1 MAQKIINIGIQGN
14 DGTGDSIRDSFI
26 KVNNNFSEIY
36 AFFGQG
42 GTIKLKNLSDSP
54 INPNTNQPGY
64 GANQVIMGSTTG
76 DILSARTLVGEGLT
90 IDTSDNTQIVFS
102 TTNAGLISDV
112 HPTLNASI
120 NARNLYTIGH
130 LPDPSQA
137 LVDAFNAL
145 YPTPPLTTIGQLPTT
160 VNYVQNNFIAGAGTR
175 DESNNIT
182 SYSMSLPFKPR
193 SEPLV
198 PDTTDSDY
206 DPTLTSNFLSTEA
219 LPRKDAV
226 YRGGDTMT
234 GTLTLS
240 DHPAPLAGSGIVN
253 GSDDL
258 QAATKYYVDNNT
270 YYSGTNLYVSAT
282 KGDDLQGKTPP
293 GREGSAWQYAFK
305 TVGAAALYADN
316 LINLSTT
323 EPGPYRQTITYT
335 IAPNQYQS
343 SVQSFT
349 VSGGNSSD
357 SGYVGAAALLA
368 ENKSF
373 IQAETIAYINKKY
386 VNSFSFDKTVYANI
400 ISNMLSGVGYD
411 LIFGSTYN
419 VTTQASILFNSYNSN
434 IISNQLAQ
442 LIDGLQYA
450 KAQILADSYNH
461 DNFVA
466 YIGTVVKALTYDLI
480 YGSNFQSIQAA
491 RSFAYANTQLTNSQ
505 IVTIL
510 TDLNTNINNISEVAA
525 SPNTAVPSINANI
538 ALIKSIILTGK
549 LPTPTF
555 PLPSSGVTGNASA
568 AELLTSNIEF
578 IQSEIIAFL
587 LANYPSITYNHATC
601 RRDVEYIVWALAYD
615 QMYGGNSE
623 SVLAGLRY
631 WYNNTLQINSTE
643 QAATVAAIN
652 YIGTLALSV
661 ITNTTP
667 ATIYQQSVAQYNNA
681 TLSGG
686 TVASASIVANIS
698 TIASIVSAVS
708 TPSPTVVNPTASA
721 SSALTTIQT
730 AVNNFSANLQTDEVN
745 YITANFPIINSAP
758 VVSTITN
765 LFNIAIGI
773 LENGIGSRTT
783 PTYTSPSG
791 WDAGK
796 TNARLAL
803 LANTN
808 FITAEVNAFITN
820 TYPSTSYDTN
830 ASKRDITY
838 VIEAIA
844 YDLTYGG
851 TWATT
856 IAANQYIAN
865 NQAQLTTG
873 LPAICIAAISV
884 AQTVAESVILNSAI
898 PSIQLNQ
905 TAVTQVTNSSWTNGG
920 DATAQLD
927 AAFNSIKT
935 VINTGTAMTVTL
947 PSLSGYDSTYL
958 ASRVIIENN
967 KSTIASAVN
976 TYLTNK
982 YTGGFAYNQTTCN
995 RDIGYIIDAMRID
1008 LLTGGTYQSINA
1020 GKSYYRNSSALSVA
1034 IGTQYTETY
1043 DALLF
1048 VQTLAGEVMN
1058 QTGGSRYQ
1066 SLVTQTFDG
1075 AYTASVGAI
1084 NTFNTNYTT
1093 MLNIVNNGYGAAPT
1107 PSFGTG
1113 IYTIT
1118 FSNGNNNA
1126 VDQGLTGEV
1135 HIIPGKILVGNSS
1148 GAYGQIV
1155 SYTPGSTSGFD
1166 TITLRL
1172 TRPGSFLQGET
1183 LDFGETVS
1191 DHNITINVE
1200 SGIYYEDY
1208 PIKLPANVTLAGDD
1222 FRRTIIR
1229 PLDRISQSP
1238 WRTTFFYRDAIIDGM
1253 QLGTINYAGT
1263 DYAATTG
1270 TGITISGTTGNIA
1283 VTLNS
1288 GQAPANWVGLVITD
1302 DTGQL
1307 ETIATVN
1314 SDINIM
1320 TSILTSGLSAVPNT
1334 VITDPTGYD
1343 TGYYN
1348 ARRLIVANKAFLQ
1361 AEIAAYM
1368 NVNYN
1373 TVWTGLGTSGQSYCT
1388 RDIGYIVDALQYDL
1402 TYQGNLATVITARSY
1417 YSNGTFV
1424 EASNEK
1430 TAALAVQTYLASI
1443 ISNIAQGVNITKTSG
1458 NALNQVVGG
1467 ISGSSSAGTFAA
1479 ARITEIG
1486 NTINTGATPAT
1497 ITPSTSWVDSTLVAA
1512 VNTVLTSKSNL
1523 QSSAVNF
1530 VIANFPSVTFN
1541 QSTCSRDIGYIV
1553 DALMYDLMFGS
1564 NFLTIKAASA
1574 YYRATTSAENVV
1586 ATQLS
1591 ATIGVIKNLGTSLTT
1606 ILYGTPA
1613 KAVIN
1618 QVSGNILYC
1627 TVIYPFTSNELVN
1640 GLAYG
1645 SWHLWNTLNYG
1656 RHYLTNPLD
1665 INSLPLNNKQMDV
1678 FLCNDA
1684 NRIRL
1689 ITCQGHGGFM
1699 MVLDPTGQIKT
1710 KSPYAQ
1716 ESASFSGS
1724 INKQRFAGGQFIDG
1738 FAGRLQG
1745 TITNVQNTGITLTIV
1760 GAPNSGLDV
1769 RAPQVPCAFYVQG
1782 QRYQVND
1789 VVSYNSSTYTVV
1801 VTLDVST
1808 PFNPASAYNNSAF
1821 STNLGSILDAVSYDM
1836 AFGSNYQSVKAGLT
1850 YLLPQNAV
1858 NGLGQAL
1865 VTQGLSYAVTQIQAL
1880 TDSAGD
1886 TAIAK
1891 NMAIVSSILNN
1902 GVASAP
1908 AITYPLPTGLSSTD
1922 PKAYAL
1928 AILIANRSFI
1938 QQEITSWI
1946 AANYVVSTITNYNA
1960 VKSQRDIGYIVDA
1973 ICYDIIYGGNSQ
1985 TYDIAQAFWLNP
1997 TTTNLVGTQAVC
2009 LATYGRLSTILS
2021 QIVQNISISKSAGNP
2036 LSQNTSLPASDST
2049 TATSITTLVALV
2061 TDIVTDDVT
2070 VTTRTA
2076 PSISGQASN
2085 LQTDFSLI
2093 SSNKSAIQSATV
2105 AYLNT
2110 GGGISI
2116 NIEMAGNR
2124 SMLANDFTQVND
2136 LGYGIVAT
2144 NSGLTEQVSTFTYYN
2159 HTAYWAINGGQI
2171 RSVAGSNSN
2180 GDYGL
2185 RATGYDQTELP
2196 DQVVLANDMV
2206 QTARIYKEGTTAGFM
2221 TVSSSVQA
2229 LSVWIIGYESNYIP
2243 FNNSE
2248 LEIDHTLSGGTIT
2261 RYLISSV
2268 QHTNIVINGQNVL
2281 QLGLSTSG
2289 TNSTSTTG
2297 LAYSLYDGQLVTIRI
2312 LNNIKL
2318 TGVANLHPVRPST
2331 ALQYNA
2337 NLSDIYRL
2345 IAYQLTESTGESL
2358 PAATAVVQSDTSFAY
2373 FRLVTDVTNLT
2384 QADPADGTKTQG
2396 SKVGD
2401 NKIAITAITVPSQIA
2416 QINTGTF
2423 IFGWAGRTHRAISYT
2438 PPTSIATGV
2447 NMLVSGTATGTSATG
2462 NLITL
2467 TSTALLLVGES
2478 IIFNAVTQTPTM
2490 TATSATGNLITLS
2503 SVTGLLVGESIIF
2516 TASFQ
2521 TGSATATTSGTNAI
2535 TLNSTTNMAAGE
2547 QITFVGTSFGGLA
2560 AGTYFITAVL
2570 NSTQITVSTTFGGSN
2585 VVVSTG
2591 SGTLLYTAG
2600 SSFGNV
2606 NSGTTYYIT
2615 SILPGS
2621 RQITISTSFGGSNLT
2636 LTNGGGNWSSLAGS
2650 VFGNLV
2656 SGTSY
2661 YILSNNKTSGSI
2673 TISSTY
2679 NGSVFTLA
2687 DGVGAWT
2694 TTAGA
2699 NTASTTMALSNV
2711 AGAILSGQAITGTGF
2726 SGGQTVV
2733 STSVQGI
2740 YTLVVL
2746 SAIPNST
2753 PSGTITF
2760 GTTTNGYLS
2769 IDPNPIYNIA
2779 ADGSSIGALTFNT
2792 KVAGPTGTTIEFVTF
2807 DVPFGTLTSNDSA
2820 ITIANNSNSSYNG
2833 TYQLYNVTNQSSIQ
2847 VASTTGLS
2855 IGMVLSSS
2863 ASNAYVP
2870 SNCIIQSITDGTH
2883 FVVSPAAWLPASTA
2897 FTTVIPTSVASITK
2911 TNAGSGYSSTNPPT
2925 LTFNGGGA
2933 ISQAIATCTVNAVT
2947 GGIDTITLVSA
2958 GYGYTSTPTIQ
2969 VGDGTGN
2976 AVLTAVLTP
2985 TTTFSGTTIATT
2997 NTNQVTVAY
3006 TSDPGTFSY
3015 GSQAVVT
3022 GKIDNGSGS
3031 AGRTLTVTAV
3041 TSGQL
3046 AVGQTVTGSGVS
3058 ANTIITAFVGGSGG
3072 TGTYTVNNSQLVGS
3086 ETLNAQVIVSSYG
3099 SAVGPAV
3106 FVGSITGTTLTVSS
3120 LTSGTIGIGQVISG
3134 TGVLT
3139 NTYITAGSG
3148 TSWTVSTSQ
3157 TVPSSTAMTT
3167 GFAVT
3172 LNVATHSTAPT
3183 VGAYRR
3189 ITGNS
3194 NPLYNGSWL
3203 CTASTVTS
3211 TTLAYP
3217 YDPGTYGTGV
3227 TGNWKEVTNSTSTQ
3241 LGIGRKF
3248 DTTNAT
3254 TLRLGYAAGAGG
3266 QITVNISTCRATGHD
3281 FLDIGTGGY
3290 NTSNYPNIIYGAPAF
3305 PVNQSQQVLEE
3316 TVGRV
3321 FYVSTD
3327 QNGIFRVGRFFT
3339 VDQGTGTVTFS
3350 ASIAL
3355 SNLDGLG
3362 FKRGV
3367 VVSEFSTDSTLS
3379 NNASDTVPVESAIR
3393 SFVDY
3398 RLGLTYGGAPVA
3410 SNNLIGPGYLAL
3422 NGALAMKG
3430 SLNMA
3435 SYTIGNLASPQ
3446 LGGDATNKTYV
3457 DTGVASVNSL
3467 YKLGDVNITT
3477 VSNSTPSNNGNFLV
3491 FDYPSLTWKN
3501 VGAPNGVASLTT
3513 TGASGTGTTA
3523 TITFTTQS
3531 AVPFVIGQTII
3542 VNGVTPTGYN
3552 GVYVVTGATNSTVSY
3567 ANTTTG
3573 SQTVAGTILG
3583 NDIAITYNSGSGT
3596 LTTEINSGA
3605 IVNSQINS
3613 AAAIA
3618 QSKLALQAAGVLL
3631 SAPGSYTQSSLGL
3644 SVFNSAVF
3652 SSTNGWIDVVT
3663 STSTSTGIT
3672 YNRIQYVS
3680 AGSILGNRSGSSA
3693 SPSEMTP
3700 VQVVTDG
3707 NGISNAT
3714 FGSTTLGS
3722 GAVLGAMTLV
3732 STSNSTFNT
3741 VTNTGGGNVYGV
3753 TAIASPTSNA
3763 RGANSLLKTGSGGEV
3778 DVAYLKV
3785 ASYTTLGVSST
3796 TLNVTTP
3803 GGYSVFSLSGT
3814 SALDAVVSIAGGTLD
3829 TTAGT
3834 LKATALTTGAYNT
3847 ILSVTGNMRL
3857 TSNSQIDLVTYNN
3870 TLYVKTITT
3879 GGSGTAGTIT
3889 GAFTASGNWNISGSA
3904 WTLSG
3909 GSTLQSTYADLAEF
3923 YEGDQEYAPGT
3934 VLVFGGDKEV
3944 TTTNQVNDTRVA
3956 GVVTTNPA
3964 YVMNQEQTG
3973 IKVCIALAGRVP
3985 VMVVGRV
3992 KKGDMLTTAATPG
4005 FAVKALNPT
4014 LGSIIGKA
4022 LEDKDTGEAGVI
4034 QVAIGK
4040 V

>member
-26 KVNNNFSEIY
+26 KVNNNFTEIY

-42 GTIKLKNLSDSP
+42 GTIKLKNLSDAP
-54 INPNTNQPGY
+54 INPITHQPGY
-64 GANQVIMGSTTG
+64 GSNQVIMGSTTG
-76 DILSARTLVGEGLT
+76 DILTARTLVGSGIS
-90 IDTSDNTQIVFS
+90 IDTSDDTQIVFS
-102 TTNAGLISDV
+102 TTNAGLVSDNN
-112 HPTLNASI
+112 PTLNASI
-120 NARNLYTIGH
+120 NARNLYTIGN
-130 LPDPSQA
+130 LPDPSQS
-137 LVDAFNAL
+137 LVDAFNTL
-145 YPTPPLTTIGQLPTT
+145 YPTPPLTTLGQLPTT
-160 VNYVQNNFIAGAGTR
+160 VNYVQNNFIAGVGAR
-175 DESNNIT
+175 DNNNNLT

-193 SEPLV
+193 AEPLV
-198 PDTTDSDY
+198 PDATNADY
-206 DPTLTSNFLSTEA
+206 DATLTSNFLSTEA
-219 LPRKDAV
+219 LPRKDVV

-234 GTLTLS
+234 GKLELS
-240 DHPAPLAGSGIVN
+240 DHPAPLAGSGVVN
-253 GSDDL
+253 GADDL

-270 YYSGTNLYVSAT
+270 YYSGVNLYVSAT
-282 KGDDLQGKTPP
+282 KGDDLQGKTPV
-293 GREGSAWQYAFK
+293 GREGSAWQYAYK
-305 TVGAAALYADN
+305 TVSAAALHADN

-335 IAPNQYQS
+335 IAPNQYTS

-349 VSGGNSSD
+349 VSGGNSGS

-368 ENKSF
+368 ENKAF

-386 VNSFSFDKTVYANI
+386 VNSFTFDKNVYASI
-400 ISNMLSGVGYD
+400 FSNMLSGIGYD
-411 LIFGSTYN
+411 LIFNSTYN
-419 VTTQASILFNSYNSN
+419 VTTQASILFNPYNSS
-434 IISNQLAQ
+434 IINNQLAQ
-442 LIDGLQYA
+442 LIDGITYA
-450 KAQILADSYNH
+450 QSSILADSYNH
-461 DNFVA
+461 DNFTA
-466 YIGTVVKALTYDLI
+466 YISTVVTALAYDLI

-491 RSFAYANTQLTNSQ
+491 RSFAYANTQLTAAQ
-505 IVTIL
+505 MVTIL
-510 TDLNTNINNISEVAA
+510 TNLDANLLTITEVAA
-525 SPNTAVPSINANI
+525 SPNAAIPSLNANI
-538 ALIKSIILTGK
+538 ALIKGIILTGK
-549 LPTPTF
+549 LPAPTF

-568 AELLTSNIEF
+568 ASLLISNIGF
-578 IQSEIIAFL
+578 IQSEVIAFL
-587 LANYPSITYNHATC
+587 LANYPSITYDHAAY
-601 RRDVEYIVWALAYD
+601 RLDIEYIIWALAYD
-615 QMYGGNSE
+615 QMYGGNSQ
-623 SVLAGLRY
+623 SVLTGLRY
-631 WYNNTLQINSTE
+631 WYNNTLQITSAN
-643 QAATVAAIN
+643 QAATVAAFN

-667 ATIYQQSVAQYNNA
+667 AIIYQQSVSQYNNA

-686 TVASASIVANIS
+686 TVASASIVANVA
-698 TIASIVSAVS
+698 TIAGIIGAVS
-708 TPSPTVVNPTASA
+708 TPSPAVVNPSASA

-730 AVNNFSANLQTDEVN
+730 AIINRISNLQTSEVN
-745 YITANFPIINSAP
+745 YINTNFPIINSAP
-758 VVSTITN
+758 VVTQINN
-765 LFNIAIGI
+765 LFAVALGI
-773 LENGIGSRTT
+773 LENGIASRTT
-783 PTYTSPSG
+783 PTYTDPSG
-791 WDAGK
+791 LPAGN
-796 TNARLAL
+796 TNARTAL
-803 LANTN
+803 LANIN
-808 FITAEVNAFITN
+808 FINAEVNAYITN
-820 TYPSTSYDTN
+820 TYPSAAYDTA
-830 ASKRDITY
+830 ASTRDITY
-838 VIEAIA
+838 IIEAIA
-844 YDLTYGG
+844 YDITYGG
-851 TWATT
+851 TWATA
-856 IAANQYIAN
+856 IAAAQYIAN
-865 NQAQLTTG
+865 NSTQLTIG
-873 LPAICIAAISV
+873 VAAIGV
-884 AQTVAESVILNSAI
+884 AQTVAESVILNQAI
-898 PSIQLNQ
+898 ASIQLNQ
-905 TAVTQVTNSSWTNGG
+905 TMVTQVTNGAWTGG
-920 DATAQLD
+920 GAATAQLD
-927 AAFNSIKT
+927 ASFNAIIAA
-935 VINTGTAMTVTL
+935 INSNSAITPVL
-947 PSLSGYDSTYL
+947 PSISGYDTSAL
-958 ASRVIIENN
+958 ASRVVIENN
-967 KSTIASAVN
+967 KTSIASAVN

-1008 LLTGGTYQSINA
+1008 LLTAGTYQSINA

-1034 IGTQYTETY
+1034 IGTQYTETL
-1043 DALLF
+1043 DALQF
-1048 VQTLAGEVMN
+1048 VQTLAVEVMN
-1058 QTGGSRYQ
+1058 QTTGSRYQ
-1066 SLVTQTFDG
+1066 SLVTQVFDG
-1075 AYTASVGAI
+1075 AYTATSPAI
-1084 NTFNTNYTT
+1084 AAFNANYNI
-1093 MLNIVNNGYGAAPT
+1093 MLGIVTNGYGAAPT

-1118 FSNGNNNA
+1118 FSNGGNNA
-1126 VDQGLTGEV
+1126 VDQGLAGEV

-1155 SYTPGSTSGFD
+1155 SYSRGSTSGYD

-1183 LDFGETVS
+1183 LDFGEIVS

-1208 PIKLPANVTLAGDD
+1208 PIKLPANVTIKGDD

-1238 WRTTFFYRDAIIDGM
+1238 WRTTFFYRDSIIDGM

-1288 GQAPANWVGLVITD
+1288 GQAPASWVGLVITD

-1307 ETIATVN
+1307 ATIATVN

-1320 TSILTSGLSAVPNT
+1320 TSILTSGLSAVPST
-1334 VITDPTGYD
+1334 VITNPTGYD

-1348 ARRLIVANKAFLQ
+1348 ARRLIVANKTFLQ
-1361 AEIAAYM
+1361 AEFSAYM

-1373 TVWTGLGTSGQSYCT
+1373 TVWAALGSSGQAL
-1388 RDIGYIVDALQYDL
+1388 RQQDFGYIIDALQYDL
-1402 TYQGNLATVITARSY
+1402 TYQGNLATVIQARSY
-1417 YSNGTFV
+1417 YSFGTFV
-1424 EASNEK
+1424 YPAGEK
-1430 TAALAVQTYLASI
+1430 TAAVAVQAYIASI
-1443 ISNIAQGVNITKTSG
+1443 ISNIAQGVTITKTTG
-1458 NALNQVVGG
+1458 NAVNQVVGG
-1467 ISGSSSAGTFAA
+1467 IAGSSSAGTFAA
-1479 ARITEIG
+1479 ARITEIQ
-1486 NTINTGATPAT
+1486 NTINTGTTPTT
-1497 ITPSTSWVDSTLVAA
+1497 ITPSTAWVDSTLVAA
-1512 VNTVLTSKSNL
+1512 VNTVFTSKSTL
-1523 QSSAVNF
+1523 QSNAVNF

-1564 NFLTIKAASA
+1564 NYLTIKSASA
-1574 YYRATTSAENVV
+1574 YYGATASAKNVI

-1591 ATIGVIKNLGTSLTT
+1591 ATISVIKNLGTAITT
-1606 ILYGTPA
+1606 LLYGTPA

-1627 TVIYPFTSNELVN
+1627 SVIYPFTSTELVN
-1640 GLAYG
+1640 GLAAG

-1665 INSLPLNNKQMDV
+1665 INSLPLNNRQMDV

-1684 NRIRL
+1684 TRIKL

-1724 INKQRFAGGQFIDG
+1724 NNKQRFAGGQFIDG
-1738 FAGRLQG
+1738 FAGRLFG

-1789 VVSYNSSTYTVV
+1789 VVTYNSTTYTVV

-1808 PFNPASAYNNSAF
+1808 PFNPSAAYNNSAF
-1821 STNLGSILDAVSYDM
+1821 STNLGSIIDAVSYDM
-1836 AFGSNYQSVKAGLT
+1836 ALGSNYQSVRAGLA

-1865 VTQGLSYAVTQIQAL
+1865 ITQGLAYASAQIQTL
-1880 TDSAGD
+1880 TDTAGD
-1886 TAIAK
+1886 VAIAT
-1891 NMAIVSSILNN
+1891 NLAIVSSILTN
-1902 GVASAP
+1902 GANSAP
-1908 AITYPLPTGLSSTD
+1908 SIVFPLPTGMATTD
-1922 PKAYAL
+1922 DKAKAL
-1928 AILIANRSFI
+1928 NILIANRTFI
-1938 QQEITSWI
+1938 QQEMTAWI
-1946 AANYVVSTITNYNA
+1946 AANYTVSTITNYNA
-1960 VKSQRDIGYIVDA
+1960 VNTQRDIGYIVDA
-1973 ICYDIIYGGNSQ
+1973 ICYDTVYGGNSQ
-1985 TYDIAQAFWLNP
+1985 SYDISQTFWNGA
-1997 TTTNLVGTQAVC
+1997 TTSLVGTQAVY
-2009 LATYGRLSTILS
+2009 LASFSRLNTILG
-2021 QIVQNISISKSAGNP
+2021 QIVQNTSVTKSAGNP
-2036 LSQNTSLPASDST
+2036 LTQNTSLPASSST
-2049 TATSITTLVALV
+2049 VATNIGTLITLVI
-2061 TDIVTDDVT
+2061 DIVTDDIT
-2070 VTTRTA
+2070 VVTRTA
-2076 PSISGQASN
+2076 PSISSQAGN
-2085 LQTDFSLI
+2085 LQTDFSTI
-2093 SSNKSAIQSATV
+2093 SSNKSAIQTATI

-2144 NSGLTEQVSTFTYYN
+2144 NGGLTEQVSTFTYYN

-2171 RSVAGSNSN
+2171 RSVAGSNAY

-2196 DQVVLANDMV
+2196 DAVALANDMV
-2206 QTARIYKEGTTAGFM
+2206 QTARIYKEGTTASSM
-2221 TVSSSVQA
+2221 TVSTSSQA

-2248 LEIDHTLSGGTIT
+2248 LEIDHTLVGGGIT

-2297 LAYSLYDGQLVTIRI
+2297 LLYSLYDGQLVTIRI

-2318 TGVANLHPVRPST
+2318 SGVANLHPVRPST
-2331 ALQYNA
+2331 ALQYSA

-2345 IAYQLTESTGESL
+2345 IAYQLTESTGETLS
-2358 PAATAVVQSDTSFAY
+2358 AGQAVVQSDTSFAY

-2384 QADPADGTKTQG
+2384 QVDPVDGTKTQG

-2401 NKIAITAITVPSQIA
+2401 NKIAINAITVPSQIA

-2423 IFGWAGRTHRAISYT
+2423 LFGWAGRTHRAISYT
-2438 PPTSIATGV
+2438 APTSIATGLNMVVTGVV
-2447 NMLVSGTATGTSATG
+2447 NSTAATG

-2467 TSTALLLVGES
+2467 SSTASLLVGES
-2478 IIFNAVTQTPTM
+2478 IIFTAVTQSSTM
-2490 TATSATGNLITLS
+2490 TATTSTGNLITLA

-2516 TASFQ
+2516 TAAFQ
-2521 TGSATATTSGTNAI
+2521 TGTATATTAAGNLI
-2535 TLNSTTNMAAGE
+2535 TLNSTTGMAAGE

-2560 AGTYFITAVL
+2560 AGTYYITSVA

-2585 VVVSTG
+2585 VTLSNGTG
-2591 SGTLLYTAG
+2591 SLLYTAG

-2621 RQITISTSFGGSNLT
+2621 RQITVSTTFGGSNLA
-2636 LTNGGGNWSSLAGS
+2636 LTNGGGNWTSLAGS
-2650 VFGNLV
+2650 VYGNLV

-2661 YILSNNKTSGSI
+2661 YILTNNTTSGSI

-2679 NGSVFTLA
+2679 NGSTFALA
-2687 DGVGAWT
+2687 NGVSAWT
-2694 TTAGA
+2694 SRAGS
-2699 NTASTTMALSNV
+2699 NTASTTMALSSV
-2711 AGAILSGQAITGTGF
+2711 AGAILTGQAITGTGF

-2760 GTTTNGYLS
+2760 GTTTNGYLN
-2769 IDPNPIYNIA
+2769 IDPNPVYNIA
-2779 ADGSSIGALTFNT
+2779 ADGSSIGALTYNT
-2792 KVAGPTGTTIEFVTF
+2792 KIAGPTGTTIEFVTF
-2807 DVPFGTLTSNDSA
+2807 DVPFGSAPNNDSA
-2820 ITIANNSNSSYNG
+2820 ITIANNLTTAYNG
-2833 TYQLYNVTNQSSIQ
+2833 TYQLYNVTNQSAIQ

-2863 ASNAYVP
+2863 AGNAYVP
-2870 SNCIIQSITDGTH
+2870 SNCIVQSITDGTH

-2911 TNAGSGYSSTNPPT
+2911 TNAGSGYSSSNPPT
-2925 LTFNGGGA
+2925 LTFIGGGA

-2985 TTTFSGTTIATT
+2985 TSSFSGTTVATV

-3006 TSDPGTFSY
+3006 PSDPGTFFL
-3015 GSQAVVT
+3015 GSQSVIVGT
-3022 GKIDNGSGS
+3022 INNGSSS
-3031 AGRTLTVTAV
+3031 AGTVLTVTSV

-3046 AVGQTVTGSGVS
+3046 GIGQTVTGVGVT
-3058 ANTIITAFVGGSGG
+3058 AGTVITAFGTGTGG
-3072 TGTYTVNNSQLVGS
+3072 TGTYTVNNSQLISS
-3086 ETLNAQVIVSSYG
+3086 ETLNTQVIVASFG
-3099 SAVGPAV
+3099 SKTGPAV
-3106 FVGSITGTTLTVSS
+3106 FVGSITSTTLTVSS
-3120 LTSGTIGIGQVISG
+3120 LTSGTIAIGQVITG
-3134 TGVLT
+3134 TGVAT

-3157 TVPSSTAMTT
+3157 TIPSGTAMTT

-3172 LNVATHSTAPT
+3172 LNVATHNPAPT
-3183 VGAYRR
+3183 VGVYRK

-3194 NPLYNGSWL
+3194 NTLYNGSWL
-3203 CTASTVTS
+3203 CTASSATT

-3248 DTTNAT
+3248 DPINST
-3254 TLRLGYAAGAGG
+3254 TLRLGYAAGAAG

-3305 PVNQSQQVLEE
+3305 ASNSSQQVLEE

-3367 VVSEFSTDSTLS
+3367 VVSEFSTDATLS

-3393 SFVDY
+3393 NFVDY

-3435 SYTIGNLASPQ
+3435 NYTIGNVGNPQ
-3446 LGGDATNKTYV
+3446 FSADAANKYYV
-3457 DTGVASVNSL
+3457 DTNIASINSL
-3467 YKLGDVNITT
+3467 YKLTDVNITT
-3477 VSNSTPSNNGNFLV
+3477 VSNSTPSNNGNLLV

-3501 VGAPNGVASLTT
+3501 IGIPSGTSSLAVTATTGNGSTATLTFATQLTT
-3513 TGASGTGTTA
+3513 
-3523 TITFTTQS
+3523 
-3531 AVPFVIGQTII
+3531 PFVIGQTII
-3542 VNGVTPTGYN
+3542 VNGVVPTGYN
-3552 GVYVVTGATNSTVSY
+3552 GTYVVTGATASTVSY
-3567 ANTTTG
+3567 ANTTTA
-3573 SQTVAGTILG
+3573 SMTTAGTIIG
-3583 NDIAITYNSGSGT
+3583 NSVAWTYNSGSGT
-3596 LTTEINSGA
+3596 LTSEINSGA

-3618 QSKLALQAAGVLL
+3618 QSKLALQGAGVLV

-3644 SVFNSAVF
+3644 AVFNSAVF
-3652 SSTNGWIDVVT
+3652 SANNGWIDVVT
-3663 STSTSTGIT
+3663 STSTTTGIT
-3672 YNRIQYVS
+3672 YSRIQYVS
-3680 AGSILGNRSGSSA
+3680 AGSILGNRTGSSA

-3707 NGISNAT
+3707 NAISNST

-3732 STSNSTFNT
+3732 STSNSTFNS

-3753 TAIASPTSNA
+3753 TALASPTSNA
-3763 RGANSLLKTGSGGEV
+3763 RGANALLKTGTGGEI
-3778 DVAYLKV
+3778 DVGYLKI
-3785 ASYTTLGVSST
+3785 ASYTSLSVSST
-3796 TLNVTTP
+3796 TLNVTSP
-3803 GGYSVFSLSGT
+3803 GGYNLFSFRGT
-3814 SALDAVVSIAGGTLD
+3814 SAGDAAATLIGGTLD
-3829 TTAGT
+3829 ASAGT
-3834 LKATALTTGAYNT
+3834 LKATTLTTGAYNT
-3847 ILSVTGNMRL
+3847 ILSVTGNMQL
-3857 TSNSQIDLVTYNN
+3857 TANSQIDLVTNNN

-3879 GGSGTAGTIT
+3879 GGSGTAGSIT
-3889 GAFTASGNWNISGSA
+3889 GAFTSTGNWTISNSA
-3904 WTLSG
+3904 WVLS

-3923 YEGDQEYAPGT
+3923 YEGDQEYAPGM